1 MLNSSDSSPSSNQIQ
16 QDLHGDRNQTI
27 GQVYGGI
34 VVYVSGGQAVIN
46 SGSTESAESKL
57 SKPIGSNPYK
67 GLLAFNEE
75 DGDRYFGR
83 SQEIQ
88 ALWEKFRDLH
98 SSESKIRLLP
108 IYGPSGSGKSSLA
121 RAGLLPELGHKPLPG
136 RARARVA
143 VLVPGT
149 QPLQA
154 LATVLARIA
163 ENDLTP
169 VKKTREFAEE
179 LTIANKEKKF
189 DGLQR
194 IASALPDVATFPLV
208 VLVDQFEEVYSLC
221 EDAVER
227 DRFIENLLYAAN
239 DRSQYVSVI
248 LTCRSD
254 FLGETQQ
261 HPTLNKLFSTQGFL
275 VSIMQPEELAI
286 AISEPAKRAGHEL
299 DPATVQLLVEQTRGQ
314 QGALPLLQ
322 FALQRIW
329 EGLEHGI
336 EPLTTLEQIRGVG
349 GALTHEVQQLYE
361 SLNEDEQRI
370 ARRVFV
376 ALVQID
382 EDNKGARRRAAIT
395 ELITSESD
403 APHVESIIRRFAAP
417 GVRFLVTAADEEQGE
432 TIEVAHEALIRNW
445 NNLQEWIAE
454 CREALR
460 QKHKIEQDAEAW
472 ERRGKPRGYL
482 LQGRPL
488 RDAKEFMQAHQN
500 SRETSLSSLASELV
514 EKSLDKQLRDV
525 LKSLSI
531 LAIFPFLG
539 TLLASHLLLLNKAQ
553 TLLSSEECQ
562 HNPEIPVLL
571 QYKMLVGQRDNLEA
585 SNFCDEDLEG
595 VDFRDSML
603 ASANFQKSN
612 LTNASFRNASLI
624 YADFQQAILFRTD
637 FTEANLEDADFQQ
650 SYFYETNL
658 EEVNGLQE
666 SQLKNAYLCKVRLP
680 KNFTFD
686 PNRDCEE
693 LKSSLELE

>member
-1 MLNSSDSSPSSNQIQ
+1 MANQSDSSPLPSQIR
-16 QDLHGDRNQTI
+16 QDSQGDRNQTI

-46 SGSTESAESKL
+46 PGLTESSEPKP
-57 SKPIGSNPYK
+57 SKPFGSNPYK

-75 DGDRYFGR
+75 DGNRYFGR

-98 SSESKIRLLP
+98 NSESRLRLLP

-121 RAGLLPELGHKPLPG
+121 RAGLLPELGHRPLSG
-136 RARARVA
+136 RDRARVA

-154 LATVLARIA
+154 LSTVLARIV
-163 ENDLTP
+163 ENDHTP

-194 IASALPDVATFPLV
+194 IANTLPDIATFPLV

-227 DRFIENLLYAAN
+227 DRFIENLLYAAG

-261 HPTLNKLFSTQGFL
+261 HPTLNKCFSTQGFL
-275 VSIMQPEELAI
+275 VPIMQPEELAI
-286 AISEPAKRAGHEL
+286 AISEPAKRAGYEL
-299 DPATVQLLVEQTRGQ
+299 DPATVQLLVEQARGQ

-329 EGLEHGI
+329 EGLEHGV
-336 EPLTTLEQIRGVG
+336 EPLKTLEQIRGVG

-370 ARRVFV
+370 ARRIFV

-382 EDNKGARRRAAIT
+382 DDNKGARRRAAMT
-395 ELITSESD
+395 ELITSKSD
-403 APHVESIIRRFAAP
+403 APHVESIIRRFASP

-432 TIEVAHEALIRNW
+432 TVEVAHEALIRNW
-445 NNLQEWIAE
+445 NNLQVWIAE

-460 QKHKIEQDAEAW
+460 QKHKIEQEAEEW

-488 RDAKEFMQAHQN
+488 RDAREFMQAHKN
-500 SRETSLSSLASELV
+500 SRETSLSSLAAEFV
-514 EKSLDKQLRDV
+514 RGSLGEQRRER
-525 LKSLSI
+525 LKSFSI
-531 LAIFPFLG
+531 LTIFPLLG
-539 TLLASHLLLLNKAQ
+539 TIVATHIFLLNQATAVILESKDCNRDPEISLLLRYMILAGQKRSLEKANFCNEDLTGIDLQGATLWRANFGDAVLNKANFREAY
-553 TLLSSEECQ
+553 LEE
-562 HNPEIPVLL
+562 
-571 QYKMLVGQRDNLEA
+571 
-585 SNFCDEDLEG
+585 
-595 VDFRDSML
+595 
-603 ASANFQKSN
+603 ANFQESGLVEAD
-612 LTNASFRNASLI
+612 LTGATLNGASF
-624 YADFQQAILFRTD
+624 QG
-637 FTEANLEDADFQQ
+637 
-650 SYFYETNL
+650 SYLYETNL
-658 EEVNGLQE
+658 EKSIGLKE
-666 SQLKNAYLCKVRLP
+666 EQLDKAFLCDAKLP
-680 KNFTFD
+680 KSFD
-686 PNRDCEE
+686 LDPKRDCTNP
-693 LKSSLELE
+693 